1 MGVTRRAKIVCTLG
15 PATSSPE
22 RIRGLVEAGM
32 DVARL
37 NFSHGSH
44 AEHERVYRLVR
55 EAAREAGRPLA
66 ILADLQGPKVRL
78 GRFAHGPHEWRTGD
92 TVIIT
97 SEDILG
103 TRDRVSCSYK
113 KLPQEVKIGDRLLI
127 DDGKVTI
134 EVTSVS
140 GNDIHC
146 LVIEGGMVSD
156 NKGVSLPN
164 VAVSVP
170 ALSEKDAADL
180 RFARGL
186 GGALLR
192 AFTRGH
198 QARPRGD
205 GRSGDSPPGARETGE
220 AGGGR
225 AP

>member
-1 MGVTRRAKIVCTLG
+1 TGPRWVSFRARSSMPAATDAEAPPVSPAESTQRWVTDRTSDTGRRAGRPEGEIGLMGVTRRAKIVCTLG

-78 GRFAHGPHEWRTGD
+78 GRFADGPHEWRTGD

-134 EVTSVS
+134 EVTS
-140 GNDIHC
+140 
-146 LVIEGGMVSD
+146 
-156 NKGVSLPN
+156 
-164 VAVSVP
+164 
-170 ALSEKDAADL
+170 
-180 RFARGL
+180 
-186 GGALLR
+186 
-192 AFTRGH
+192 
-198 QARPRGD
+198 
-205 GRSGDSPPGARETGE
+205 
-220 AGGGR
+220 
-225 AP
+225 